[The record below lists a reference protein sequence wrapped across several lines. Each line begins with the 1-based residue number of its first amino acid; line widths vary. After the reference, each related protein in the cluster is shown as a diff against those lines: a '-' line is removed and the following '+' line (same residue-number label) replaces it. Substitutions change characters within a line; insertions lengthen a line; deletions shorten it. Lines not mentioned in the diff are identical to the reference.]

1 MHLTDHLTDA
11 QLNEYLDNEST
22 QRIQIEA
29 HLAECADCAAR
40 LTALQT
46 LFAEIESLP
55 EVTLSRDFAAPFRR
69 PVSLPAQLPRFLT
82 LTTTLQAVLALIAI
96 LLAAPFLTKLL
107 PAIELPSLNEALL
120 QLQFQWTAWL
130 DMLSMF
136 QMPALPQLPA
146 LEIPSLI
153 LTLMLV
159 GVSALWVLGNG
170 LLLRKQSR

>member
-1 MHLTDHLTDA
+1 MHLTDD
-11 QLNEYLDNEST
+11 QLNEYLDNET
-22 QRIQIEA
+22 TERAQIEA
-29 HLAECADCAAR
+29 HLTECADCAAR

-55 EVTLSRDFAAPFRR
+55 EVTLSRDFAAPFSR

-82 LTTTLQAVLALIAI
+82 LTLVLQTVIALITI
-96 LLAAPFLTKLL
+96 LIAAPFLTRLL

-120 QLQFQWTAWL
+120 QLQLQWTAWL
-130 DMLSMF
+130 DMLSIF
-136 QMPALPQLPA
+136 RVPALPQLPT
-146 LEIPSLI
+146 LDMPSLM
-153 LTLMLV
+153 LTLVFV